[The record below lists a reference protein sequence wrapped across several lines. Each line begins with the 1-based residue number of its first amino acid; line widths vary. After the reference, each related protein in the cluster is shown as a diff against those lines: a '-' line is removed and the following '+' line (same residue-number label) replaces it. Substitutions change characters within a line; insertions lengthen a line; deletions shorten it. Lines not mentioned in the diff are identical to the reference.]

1 MEFTEILNPKTIVTH
16 LDAGSKSEVL
26 SAMADLLVAAG
37 IVNNKELYTKV
48 TSLSFTAFS
57 SNVGR

>member
-37 IVNNKELYTKV
+37 L
-48 TSLSFTAFS
+48 
-57 SNVGR
+57 